1 MLVQLNGIIPQPRL
15 EVINSELMRDI
26 GDDLS
31 QFGGQRNL
39 PFTKRLL
46 FAESCLQLVRRIYA
60 GLDTTGEE
68 LLQFTCLRRFL
79 FLGRYIIAADHG
91 HPIAQPRTRSLF
103 TFDRQL

>member
-60 GLDTTGEE
+60 GLDTYERREGRWVRTVNASTFEE
-68 LLQFTCLRRFL
+68 AYT
-79 FLGRYIIAADHG
+79 
-91 HPIAQPRTRSLF
+91 
-103 TFDRQL
+103 